1 MHVTGHT
8 SFDGQTAPSPG
19 RRGPLAI
26 RAVAQAAGVSH
37 QPVSRVTNGRPNVKD
52 ATRGRVPAAVR
63 ALGFRRNATTFNLA
77 GGVSRAITVV
87 TSKYTGRKKSAHVP
101 AEPTLVHRGSA
112 GPRGS

>member
-19 RRGPLAI
+19 RRGPVAI
-26 RAVAQAAGVSH
+26 RDVAQAAGVSYP
-37 QPVSRVTNGRPNVKD
+37 PVSTVINGRPNVKGE
-52 ATRGRVPAAVR
+52 TRGRVEGAVR
-63 ALGFRRNATTFNLA
+63 ALGFWRNATTFALA
-77 GGVSRAITVV
+77 GGVSRAVTVV
-87 TSKYTGRKKSAHVP
+87 TSKDTGRKKSAHAP